1 MDLNE
6 QLIEIQKHARF
17 MHTLRGD
24 HNVPNLFMELNKLK
38 GQELVN
44 SDYLASDKR
53 LGPVN
58 DLRRT
63 IWNMLSNDETITP
76 EIIEKLKENHASAGA
91 KRMFQAWNHF
101 ALLYPFFQ
109 NEITSETK
117 NVLKSVADQ
126 ISSTLGLNGL
136 VKTAIVN
143 FNGGRN
149 FGTDYVWFAIYNKV
163 HRDQTLAKQLFFSIN
178 HSGIQIALYDRRNDH
193 FIAQQ
198 LLELGKDFV
207 SESSA
212 FFEKHTQA
220 IKDDN
225 GIVSAPLIIG
235 SSGRKIYKLSHGT
248 DYFTEEEI
256 QNCIKEEVA
265 VIHKDVAALAK
276 LKETQFETFK
286 KARRGDFFYICYGN
300 NELLL
305 IGEFIDDKTEKYITS
320 DFNEDDDWRQR
331 KYKLITV
338 AKKREHYTGDQRWWT
353 PDFTSTFVEITRK
366 PGDLEVANKI
376 LFEPYFGCRFDPGI
390 EADPLEEQLFRIKRS
405 NPLSIKDNNVDPQL
419 DVEMYAKEF
428 SLLLENLSDE
438 KGNVLGIFG
447 NWGRGKTFFFDQVKK
462 KLNTLNQTRA
472 KSLYESSTSLEN
484 EQKIYQALLNS
495 YEVVEFNAWKYQN
508 THEIWAYVYETF
520 LNHYIGG
527 KTGRKK
533 FLLLWK
539 LNLKRNGKWRPI
551 LLLAGLI
558 LIIAG
563 FLAGPFLFSLNLLS
577 LKYLLVWIPSISL
590 LGIWKFN
597 EVYAMLQPAFTNV
610 SKQYITLPGFKKH
623 LGLHAEIQKELKT
636 LFEVMLPDELYSTRE
651 DLLKKRDDVSKVEL
665 VAQTLDKIIRND
677 FVTSKVVNEKTS
689 YTMKTNKFLFFV
701 DDIDRCHEGKI
712 IEIIDALRTLLDEEN
727 IIKRIVIVIAVDEHI
742 LKSAVANKYEKLNET
757 DGVEE
762 NTLPKRVLEYMD
774 KLFISSIK
782 LPPIASTNHHT
793 IIKNYAEHIGIIEL
807 FEQEDFT
814 NDPTKKEDTKKQTTE
829 NITLEEEDIFPIEEQ
844 KTIEL
849 KENNYFLSTQEVEAL
864 TRHAAL
870 LGNGVTPRQLRI
882 FMYRYLFAKNIVA
895 SKFRMG
901 TVSINDDYYL
911 YLIELIAKAS
921 NPSEKEEKP
930 TSPPIEIE
938 HSLNQ
943 FTTELVKMVVPY

>member
-1 MDLNE
+1 MELNE

-24 HNVPNLFMELNKLK
+24 HNVPNLFLELNKLNNL
-38 GQELVN
+38 ELVK

-63 IWNMLSNDETITP
+63 IWNMLAIREKVTP
-76 EIIEKLKENHASAGA
+76 EIIEKLKENHSSAGA

-109 NEITSETK
+109 NDITSKTK
-117 NVLKSVADQ
+117 NVLKYVADQ
-126 ISSTLGLNGL
+126 ISSNLGLNGS

-149 FGTDYVWFAIYNKV
+149 FGTDHVWFAIYNAF
-163 HRDQTLAKQLFFSIN
+163 HRDQTLAKQLFFSIDHN
-178 HSGIQIALYDRRNDH
+178 GIQIALYDRRNDY

-198 LLELGKDFV
+198 LLQLGKDFV
-207 SESSA
+207 SESSD
-212 FFEKHTQA
+212 FFEKHKQA
-220 IKDDN
+220 ILNDN
-225 GIVSAPLIIG
+225 EPDLLVIG
-235 SSGRKIYKLSHGT
+235 CSGSKIYKLSHGT
-248 DYFTEEEI
+248 DFFSEKGIQYCIEE
-256 QNCIKEEVA
+256 QVA
-265 VIHKDVAALAK
+265 VISKYVK
-276 LKETQFETFK
+276 SIGTFNEPQFETFK
-286 KARRGDFFYICYGN
+286 KARRGDFFYVCHGN
-300 NELLL
+300 SELLL
-305 IGEFIDDKTEKYITS
+305 IGQFIDDNIEKYIDQDDLS
-320 DFNEDDDWRQR
+320 EDDEWRQR
-331 KYKLITV
+331 KYKFITV
-338 AKKREHYTGDQRWWT
+338 AKKRENYTGEQRWWT
-353 PDFTSTFVEITRK
+353 PNFTSTFVEITRK

-376 LFEPYFGCRFDPGI
+376 LFEPYFGCRFDPDI
-390 EADPLEEQLFRIKRS
+390 EANLPEEIDKQVVRIKRS

-419 DVEMYAKEF
+419 DVEMYAMEF
-428 SLLLENLSDE
+428 CLLLENLSDE

-472 KSLYESSTSLEN
+472 KSLYESNSSLEN
-484 EQKIYQALLNS
+484 EQKVDQALLNS

-527 KTGRKK
+527 ATGRRK
-533 FLLLWK
+533 FHLLWK
-539 LNLKRNGKWRPI
+539 LNLKRNGKWRPR
-551 LLLAGLI
+551 LLLFGLL

-563 FLAGPFLFSLNLLS
+563 FLASPFLLS

-636 LFEVMLPDELYSTRE
+636 LLEVILPDELYKTRE
-651 DLLKKRDDVSKVEL
+651 NLLKKRDDDSKVEL
-665 VAQTLDKIIRND
+665 IDQTLDKSIRKD
-677 FVTSKVVNEKTS
+677 FVTSKLVDEKNS
-689 YTMKTNKFLFFV
+689 YTMKTNKLLFFV
-701 DDIDRCHEGKI
+701 DDIDRCQEGKI
-712 IEIIDALRTLLDEEN
+712 IEIIDALRTLLDEES
-727 IIKRIVIVIAVDEHI
+727 IIKRIVIVIAVDERI

-757 DGVEE
+757 DYHEE

-774 KLFISSIK
+774 KLFIASIK
-782 LPPIASTNHHT
+782 LPPIASINHYT

-807 FEQEDFT
+807 LEQEDFT
-814 NDPTKKEDTKKQTTE
+814 NDSTKKEDIEKQTTE

-849 KENNYFLSTQEVEAL
+849 KESNYFLSTQEVEAL
-864 TRHAAL
+864 TQHAAL
-870 LGNGVTPRQLRI
+870 LGNEVTPRKLRI

-921 NPSEKEEKP
+921 NPSEKEENP
-930 TSPPIEIE
+930 TSQPIEMDD
-938 HSLNQ
+938 SLNQ